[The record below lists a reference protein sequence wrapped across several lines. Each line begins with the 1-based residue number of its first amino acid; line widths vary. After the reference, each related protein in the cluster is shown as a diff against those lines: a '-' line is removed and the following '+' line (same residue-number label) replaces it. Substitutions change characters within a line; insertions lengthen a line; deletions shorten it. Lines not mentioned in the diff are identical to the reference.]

1 MRGTICFCLVYAE
14 IDLKMI
20 LLQLIINGLLLGG
33 IYALISIGLT
43 LIFGV
48 VRVINFAHG
57 EFLMLSMYVSYFSY
71 TLLGLDP
78 YLSLLIGV
86 PLMFLAGMAID
97 QIIIRP
103 LRDAPA
109 YMQVFATVGLSIF
122 LLNLAL
128 FLFSGDYQSIHLDF
142 TEKSLHL
149 WGLSLPYV
157 KLIIFFSAIL
167 VSLGLYLFLKYTN
180 LGKQIR
186 AIAQDRMAAKLVGIN
201 LNRIYMLTFGIGTA
215 LVGIAGGLILPVYY
229 VFPSVG
235 VYFVLTAFVVVVLG
249 GMGNMVGAL
258 LGGLII
264 GITDSLSGY
273 YIDPSLKE
281 VVSFVIF
288 LIVLLIRPSGLMGIV
303 GAEEMGM
310 K

>member
-1 MRGTICFCLVYAE
+1 
-14 IDLKMI
+14 MI
-20 LLQLIINGLLLGG
+20 LLQLIVNGLLLGG

-57 EFLMLSMYVSYFSY
+57 EFLMLSMYITYFSY
-71 TLLGLDP
+71 TFLGLNP
-78 YLSLLIGV
+78 YLSLIIGI

-97 QIIIRP
+97 QLIIRP
-103 LRDAPA
+103 LREAPA
-109 YMQVFATVGLSIF
+109 YMQVFATVGLSIV

-128 FLFSGDYQSIHLDF
+128 FLFSGDYQSIHMPF
-142 TEKSLHL
+142 AEKTLHL
-149 WGLSLPYV
+149 GVLSLSYA
-157 KLIIFFSAIL
+157 KLVIFFSAIL
-167 VSLGLYLFLKYTN
+167 VSIALYLLLKYTN

-186 AIAQDRMAAKLVGIN
+186 AIAQDKMAAKLVGIN

-258 LGGLII
+258 LGGFII

-281 VVSFVIF
+281 VISFVIF
-288 LIVLLIRPSGLMGIV
+288 LVVLLIRPSGLMGIA